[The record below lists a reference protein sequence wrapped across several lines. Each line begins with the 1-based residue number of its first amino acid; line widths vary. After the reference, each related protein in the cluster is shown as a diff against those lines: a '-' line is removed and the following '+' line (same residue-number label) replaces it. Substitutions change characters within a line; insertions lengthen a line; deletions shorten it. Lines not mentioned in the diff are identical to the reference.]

1 MASWMTLVASFVI
14 VAAALSAAAEPLPD
28 DMKAALGEEKQ
39 IYVATRRADGS
50 QSSAVPIWFW
60 WDGKNLYFTTSPD
73 AHKAKR
79 IRRGSPVLV
88 AVKGSDGPF
97 VEGRAEIIDDP
108 DVVDRMGEAYKEKY
122 WIAWLGFFRPRV
134 SRVEEG
140 KTVAVRVTFDQP

>member
-1 MASWMTLVASFVI
+1 MASSMTLLAGFV
-14 VAAALSAAAEPLPD
+14 VLAAALTAAAEPLPD
-28 DMKAALGEEKQ
+28 DMKAAFGDEKQ

-50 QSSAVPIWFW
+50 ASTAVPIWFW
-60 WDGKNLYFTTSPD
+60 WDGKNLYFTTSQ
-73 AHKAKR
+73 ASHKAKR

-97 VEGRAEIIDDP
+97 VEGRAEIIRDLA
-108 DVVDRMGEAYKEKY
+108 VVARMGEAYNEKY
-122 WIAWLGFFRPRV
+122 WISWLGFFRPRV